1 MYLPGKC
8 NKTFKMG
15 DAGSFTFEDGKVRA
29 RAAMSAPPLT
39 LRRSAR
45 HRAKPPPPPP
55 LLQTV
60 EVDAKKSAEC
70 IPLDEASLKI
80 YDNMIKVRHAAAAA
94 RTRQRRARRALVAGP
109 GPPAHTFHPRPHRP
123 APPLPRR

>member
-15 DAGSFTFEDGKVRA
+15 EAGSFTFEDGKVRA
-29 RAAMSAPPLT
+29 APDATSAMRSIASRCAASRRRRCHLAPLLARCCSLPPRHP
-39 LRRSAR
+39 RR
-45 HRAKPPPPPP
+45 
-55 LLQTV
+55 LQTV

-80 YDNMIKVRHAAAAA
+80 YDNMIKVRSRHGFSN
-94 RTRQRRARRALVAGP
+94 RARGGFARHAC
-109 GPPAHTFHPRPHRP
+109 
-123 APPLPRR
+123 